1 MESRAEGMSIL
12 GRVMGLRL
20 TLRYLPTRNMAASI
34 NGAVAAK
41 STRQWVWSMMM
52 PERVGPS
59 AGAAVNI
66 MVITPMAVPRRLGG
80 KMLRMPLNSSGTK
93 KAADTACTMRPASNT
108 PKLGARAQINEPA
121 RKVAWVMSTILRVSN
136 HWMTPAVI
144 GVNAPITRRKPVV
157 SHWAVVLSMWKSR
170 MMGVSAT
177 LSRVSF
183 R

>member
-1 MESRAEGMSIL
+1 
-12 GRVMGLRL
+12 
-20 TLRYLPTRNMAASI
+20 
-34 NGAVAAK
+34 
-41 STRQWVWSMMM
+41 
-52 PERVGPS
+52 
-59 AGAAVNI
+59 
-66 MVITPMAVPRRLGG
+66 MAVPRRLGG
-80 KMLRMPLNSSGTK
+80 EDIEDAVKQQRHEEGSGYGLHHAPDSS
-93 KAADTACTMRPASNT
+93 T

-136 HWMTPAVI
+136 HWITPAVI